1 MITQQTGQS
10 RTSLLWAG
18 AELLELRYSRSTAPA
33 VSLACVCRR
42 RRMVNRCNLT
52 FHKGET
58 RKLAHLVLPESLLR
72 PPSAKFTT
80 WYSGVLLIL
89 LVHRVHQGTRTYTF
103 FRCDRTGLRIRL
115 AVCSPKLTQIANEME
130 TLNRFPYIPGTDYV
144 VYIRVFTWYFEVD
157 DFSSS
162 SYT

>member
-1 MITQQTGQS
+1 
-10 RTSLLWAG
+10 
-18 AELLELRYSRSTAPA
+18 
-33 VSLACVCRR
+33 
-42 RRMVNRCNLT
+42 MVNRCNLT